1 MKTWAIQ
8 LTFHMTDEDD
18 DFDPREWDT
27 GDLLEIAHAP
37 TVAKQWRFVEL
48 IQGPTTTAYEDLMPD
63 PTTK

>member
-1 MKTWAIQ
+1 
-8 LTFHMTDEDD
+8 MTDEDD

-27 GDLLEIAHAP
+27 GNLLEIAHAP

-48 IQGPTTTAYEDLMPD
+48 IQGPTTTAHEALMPD